1 MSVKMNKE
9 QLYDMTRGAIILGS
23 GGGGDVKTSYR
34 LLEDILAL
42 TKEVEL
48 SLIHI

>member
-23 GGGGDVKTSYR
+23 GVVGTLIYM
-34 LLEDILAL
+34 LLGM
-42 TKEVEL
+42 V
-48 SLIHI
+48 